1 MMIYARTAAEPLW
14 GSIILERNVYEA
26 GRGLRE
32 EVHDWVS
39 VKMARI
45 RRQIPWM

>member
-32 EVHDWVS
+32 EGV
-39 VKMARI
+39 MCMIGCR
-45 RRQIPWM
+45 